1 MRYGVI
7 WHPAS
12 HNLGDDLQTLAAGR
26 LLPRIDTVLD
36 GERLDEAPGE
46 PGEDIITLMGG
57 HAMRRKYHWP
67 PHPSLRPVC
76 LGLHL
81 SREDAWGCPMEV
93 MEGVGLD
100 YLRAHGPVGCRD
112 DATADLL
119 DGLGV
124 EHYVSCC
131 LTLTLDRPGDVARK
145 QRYVC
150 CVDIPDKAVEE
161 LRRYE
166 KVARM
171 PLRVMTHQL
180 PPEAARESFQE
191 RMARAEETLRVY
203 AGASWVVT
211 RRLHCALA
219 CVAMEVPVL
228 FLYNSGYED
237 VRRFSPM
244 DGLFSVAAV
253 EDFISSVHRNGFPAL
268 AENPGKYL
276 AWRRLLREKAQEGL
290 RRAAEAP
297 AVPAPDPA
305 AVAAWQRRVLVEMAK
320 CAAEKIDRLEK
331 EQYDLIHDKFGLL
344 LTEDSVKARIQDCL
358 TQPGLEDDL
367 RRFTARRY
375 LATLPWWKRGSAK
388 RRFKRLYR
396 ARKPV
401 EELEERDVLTLIT
414 GQLARLGWPTD
425 KPTKEN
431 PPT

>member
-150 CVDIPDKAVEE
+150 SVS
-161 LRRYE
+161 Y
-166 KVARM
+166 
-171 PLRVMTHQL
+171 THL
-180 PPEAARESFQE
+180 
-191 RMARAEETLRVY
+191 
-203 AGASWVVT
+203 
-211 RRLHCALA
+211 
-219 CVAMEVPVL
+219 
-228 FLYNSGYED
+228 
-237 VRRFSPM
+237 
-244 DGLFSVAAV
+244 
-253 EDFISSVHRNGFPAL
+253 
-268 AENPGKYL
+268 
-276 AWRRLLREKAQEGL
+276 
-290 RRAAEAP
+290 
-297 AVPAPDPA
+297 
-305 AVAAWQRRVLVEMAK
+305 
-320 CAAEKIDRLEK
+320 
-331 EQYDLIHDKFGLL
+331 
-344 LTEDSVKARIQDCL
+344 
-358 TQPGLEDDL
+358 
-367 RRFTARRY
+367 
-375 LATLPWWKRGSAK
+375 TLPTICS
-388 RRFKRLYR
+388 
-396 ARKPV
+396 V
-401 EELEERDVLTLIT
+401 
-414 GQLARLGWPTD
+414 
-425 KPTKEN
+425 
-431 PPT
+431 